1 MCRFEVTLPGL
12 GLEGHTVVVS
22 LWLVSAGSRVSE
34 GQQLVEVRAAEAL
47 IDLPSPASGTVVE
60 TLVAEDE
67 QVQVGQT
74 LAVIESDDCEPF
86 S

>member
-1 MCRFEVTLPGL
+1 
-12 GLEGHTVVVS
+12 
-22 LWLVSAGSRVSE
+22 VSE